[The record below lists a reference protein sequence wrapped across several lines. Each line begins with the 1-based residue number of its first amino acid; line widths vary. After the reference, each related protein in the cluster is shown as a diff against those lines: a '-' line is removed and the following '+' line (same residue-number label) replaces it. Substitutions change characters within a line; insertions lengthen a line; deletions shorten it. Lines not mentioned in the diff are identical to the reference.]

1 MVGWLE
7 PDNNTALFRVNLDNT
22 EYLIA
27 GTISPRKS
35 PLSRRKCPFG
45 RVRTEWPTG
54 RSMGRPNGSSSPRMT
69 PPATRILL
77 GPFSANICRAP
88 ATSPWATSS
97 SAPFRFSSTK
107 NFAVWESEFYKIRMV
122 WKQICRVCGFGKRSC
137 LNYCGDGASFTLN
150 MFHG

>member
-1 MVGWLE
+1 MKHVI
-7 PDNNTALFRVNLDNT
+7 T
-22 EYLIA
+22 EYASLSSSISFSSCVWPMTIV
-27 GTISPRKS
+27 GTTFPRKRPS
-35 PLSRRKCPFG
+35 SRRKSLSAL
-45 RVRTEWPTG
+45 VRSETRPT
-54 RSMGRPNGSSSPRMT
+54 RRPNGSLSPPTT
-69 PPATRILL
+69 PPATKTPP
-77 GPFSANICRAP
+77 GQFSARISRAP
-88 ATSPWATSS
+88 ATSPRPTSS